1 MNCSDKSTQELQT
14 ELERLEH
21 ELDYQVHHK
30 RIAEL
35 QERIEAI
42 ENEIQRRNENGYD
55 E

>member
-1 MNCSDKSTQELQT
+1 MDYSEKNLFELQA
-14 ELERLEH
+14 ELDRLEH

-35 QERIEAI
+35 QTNIEAI
-42 ENEIQRRNENGYD
+42 EAEIQRRTEK

>member
-1 MNCSDKSTQELQT
+1 MDCSDKSTQELHI

-35 QERIEAI
+35 QECIEAI
-42 ENEIQRRNENGYD
+42 EAELKKRD
-55 E
+55 EDDV